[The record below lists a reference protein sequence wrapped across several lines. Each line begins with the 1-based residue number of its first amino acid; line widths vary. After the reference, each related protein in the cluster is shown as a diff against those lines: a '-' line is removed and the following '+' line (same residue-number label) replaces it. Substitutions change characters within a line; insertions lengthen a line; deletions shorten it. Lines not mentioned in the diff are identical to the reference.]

1 MAVAVGPVAKSMVA
15 QSIVAVV
22 GLSGSLRLS
31 QNLEKCSKE
40 YRCLLKQMF
49 SSHKSHRRCHHIHHR
64 HPQPRGPR
72 VPPPHLPHLPPHQT
86 PRQIPLQP
94 RGHLLRALPPHPPLP
109 HRHSHL
115 RHPPL
120 QSLPPQTPPQLQGLQ
135 PQVLPPHLPRQTPPL
150 HLHLPLLLPPLRF
163 PPRHH
168 RPQSPRQ
175 KSLLPHQQP
184 GPPRHCQRLRRGC
197 SERRRRCRS
206 RRRAG
211 GAGGIS
217 TSSWCRRGCCSC
229 CRLAQ
234 DLIRTSYFSL
244 LPC

>member
-72 VPPPHLPHLPPHQT
+72 VPHLPHLPH
-86 PRQIPLQP
+86 
-94 RGHLLRALPPHPPLP
+94 
-109 HRHSHL
+109 
-115 RHPPL
+115 

-150 HLHLPLLLPPLRF
+150 HPQGLRPLLLHLLLHLPLLLPPLRF

-244 LPC
+244 LTPC

>member
-64 HPQPRGPR
+64 HPR
-72 VPPPHLPHLPPHQT
+72 PHQ
-86 PRQIPLQP
+86 IPPQTRVLQS
-94 RGHLLRALPPHPPLP
+94 RAPPPHPPLP
-109 HRHSHL
+109 HHHSHL

-120 QSLPPQTPPQLQGLQ
+120 QSLPPQIQGLQ

-150 HLHLPLLLPPLRF
+150 HPPPHPQGLRPLLLHLLLHLPLLLPPLRF
-163 PPRHH
+163 PPR
-168 RPQSPRQ
+168 
-175 KSLLPHQQP
+175 
-184 GPPRHCQRLRRGC
+184 
-197 SERRRRCRS
+197 
-206 RRRAG
+206 
-211 GAGGIS
+211 
-217 TSSWCRRGCCSC
+217 
-229 CRLAQ
+229 
-234 DLIRTSYFSL
+234 
-244 LPC
+244 